1 MAPYPQIDK
10 SQKSLTDRPIPRE
23 FSRVLRAGRSQEDSP
38 VVELEAPE
46 FRNPRA
52 SFLVD
57 PGSDINL
64 IKLRALQ
71 KEIIIEKLNRISI
84 TGITNELVKTI
95 GTVQVTIFNTPVE
108 FNVIE
113 NTLPVS
119 PDGILGRPYLRQ
131 EQAQISFRHNTLV
144 TVSNPITPIPYV
156 DAESREANKAL
167 RSEIKPFARILR
179 IRARTRQPIS
189 IDVSNSEVSEGYLPR
204 LDTPR
209 GLYIGEAAVTTQNDK
224 CHVLAINTAE
234 QDIEFSLSP

>member
-38 VVELEAPE
+38 VVELEASE

-71 KEIIIEKLNRISI
+71 KEIIIETFNCISI

-95 GTVQVTIFNTPVE
+95 GTVQVTIFSTPVE
-108 FNVIE
+108 FHVIE

-119 PDGILGRPYLRQ
+119 PEGILVRPYLRQ

-144 TVSNPITPIPYV
+144 TVSNPITPIP
-156 DAESREANKAL
+156 
-167 RSEIKPFARILR
+167 F
-179 IRARTRQPIS
+179 
-189 IDVSNSEVSEGYLPR
+189 DVRR
-204 LDTPR
+204 L
-209 GLYIGEAAVTTQNDK
+209 
-224 CHVLAINTAE
+224 
-234 QDIEFSLSP
+234 